1 MHDVQSVAMHDELL
15 VNDRVSGWFGDGV
28 VTDVACGF
36 IEDENTTGPVDDLVR
51 IMQYDKH
58 NRPRPRFVYR
68 SDIEH
73 NYTAEGV
80 FLRSLSLD
88 KARRV

>member
-36 IEDENTTGPVDDLVR
+36 IENETAGPADDLVR

-73 NYTAEGV
+73 NYTAERV
-80 FLRSLSLD
+80 VLRSLSLD
-88 KARRV
+88 KARQV